1 MTAVPVTD
9 IPGDYGPTSF
19 SEDNYPLNKHYEI
32 TKGQLS
38 ILRTVNDKLLA
49 RTVQASD
56 DEDDGGSE
64 DDGDEEEDDYEITS
78 PLPPDEEEPAA
89 CVARGL
95 PDADALVPKKA
106 DGYIIAAEQQRQQR
120 INILVSDREAVVERE
135 PVQTSFSRVS
145 AIPIHGGVAAGD
157 ARRTTTSFSATT
169 PSLGAVFDDSKRVR
183 LLEEEVK
190 ELRRKAA
197 ASQDNGNLEN
207 FTRVLFGKAPR
218 ASELNKRMVIV
229 NYASLN
235 NVTLS
240 MDDLDKCSDDEVD
253 RMYAVIRRYN
263 ETRKKKI
270 LVTNVVIIGITILEH
285 ALVKLGF
292 AEVRGLSADLSSELI
307 DVEIG
312 EDCEHIAERLGF
324 GNSPVLN
331 VALFVIKLFVR
342 KLNLI

>member
-19 SEDNYPLNKHYEI
+19 SEDNYPLNKHYEL

-49 RTVQASD
+49 RTVQHSD
-56 DEDDGGSE
+56 GESDESE
-64 DDGDEEEDDYEITS
+64 SEEDDISS
-78 PLPPDEEEPAA
+78 PLPPDEEEPDS
-89 CVARGL
+89 CVARVM
-95 PDADALVPKKA
+95 PRDADLAAPKKA

-135 PVQTSFSRVS
+135 PVQTSFARVS
-145 AIPIHGGVAAGD
+145 AIPIHGDG
-157 ARRTTTSFSATT
+157 ARRTTASFSATT
-169 PSLGAVFDDSKRVR
+169 PSLGAVFDDAKRVR

-190 ELRRKAA
+190 ELRKKCAT
-197 ASQDNGNLEN
+197 SQDNGNLEN
-207 FTRVLFGKAPR
+207 FTKVLFGKAPR
-218 ASELNKRMVIV
+218 ASELNKRVVIV
-229 NYASLN
+229 NYATLN

-240 MDDLDKCSDDEVD
+240 MEDLEKCSDEEVD
-253 RMYAVIRRYN
+253 RMYSVIRRYN

-270 LVTNVVIIGITILEH
+270 LVTNVVIIGITVLEH
-285 ALVKLGF
+285 VLVKLGF
-292 AEVRGLSADLSSELI
+292 SEVRGLSADLSSELI

-331 VALFVIKLFVR
+331 VALFVVKLFVR

>member
-19 SEDNYPLNKHYEI
+19 SEDNYPLNKHYEL

-49 RTVQASD
+49 RTVQPSD
-56 DEDDGGSE
+56 DEDDESE
-64 DDGDEEEDDYEITS
+64 DDEDDGITS
-78 PLPPDEEEPAA
+78 PLPPDEEEPDT
-89 CVARGL
+89 CVAKVM
-95 PDADALVPKKA
+95 PDANMVMPKKA

-135 PVQTSFSRVS
+135 PVQTSFARVS
-145 AIPIHGGVAAGD
+145 AIPIHGDGSK
-157 ARRTTTSFSATT
+157 RTASFTTTT

-190 ELRRKAA
+190 ELRKKCAT
-197 ASQDNGNLEN
+197 SQDNSNLEN
-207 FTRVLFGKAPR
+207 FTKALFGKVPR

-229 NYASLN
+229 NYATLN

-240 MDDLDKCSDDEVD
+240 LDDLEQCSDDEVD
-253 RMYAVIRRYN
+253 RMYSAIRRYN
-263 ETRKKKI
+263 DTRKKKI
-270 LVTNVVIIGITILEH
+270 LVTNVVIIGITVFEH

-292 AEVRGLSADLSSELI
+292 AEVRGLSADLTSELI

>member
-49 RTVQASD
+49 RTVQPSD
-56 DEDDGGSE
+56 DEDEDDEDE
-64 DDGDEEEDDYEITS
+64 DDGLEIEEVDDYATS
-78 PLPPDEEEPAA
+78 PLPPDEEEPDT
-89 CVARGL
+89 CVAKVM
-95 PDADALVPKKA
+95 PEADLVMPKKA

-135 PVQTSFSRVS
+135 PVQTAFARVS
-145 AIPIHGGVAAGD
+145 AIPIHGDAG
-157 ARRTTTSFSATT
+157 RRTTASFATTT

-190 ELRRKAA
+190 ELRRKCA

-207 FTRVLFGKAPR
+207 FTKVLFGKTPR
-218 ASELNKRMVIV
+218 ASELNKRVVIV
-229 NYASLN
+229 NYATLN

-240 MDDLDKCSDDEVD
+240 LDDLEKCSDEEVD
-253 RMYAVIRRYN
+253 RMYSVIRRYN

-270 LVTNVVIIGITILEH
+270 LVTNVVIIGITIMEH

-292 AEVRGLSADLSSELI
+292 AEVRGLSADLSTELI

-312 EDCEHIAERLGF
+312 EDCEHIAERIGF

>member
-9 IPGDYGPTSF
+9 IPGDYGATSF
-19 SEDNYPLNKHYEI
+19 SEDNYPLNKHYEL

-49 RTVQASD
+49 HAVVASD
-56 DEDDGGSE
+56 DEEDE
-64 DDGDEEEDDYEITS
+64 DDEDEAGGS
-78 PLPPDEEEPAA
+78 PLPPDEEEPETT
-89 CVARGL
+89 VARAM
-95 PDADALVPKKA
+95 PDVGSVLPKKA

-120 INILVSDREAVVERE
+120 INIMVSEREAVVERE
-135 PVQTSFSRVS
+135 PVETFSRVS
-145 AIPIHGGVAAGD
+145 AVPFHAD
-157 ARRTTTSFSATT
+157 ARRTASFTTTT
-169 PSLGAVFDDSKRVR
+169 PSIGAVFDDAKRVR

-190 ELRRKAA
+190 ELRKKC
-197 ASQDNGNLEN
+197 ASAQDNGNLEN
-207 FTRVLFGKAPR
+207 FTKVLFGKAPR

-229 NYASLN
+229 NYATLN
-235 NVTLS
+235 NVALTPN
-240 MDDLDKCSDDEVD
+240 DLDKCSDDEVD

-270 LVTNVVIIGITILEH
+270 LVTNVVIIGVTVMEH

-292 AEVRGLSADLSSELI
+292 SEVRGLSADLTTELI

-331 VALFVIKLFVR
+331 VALFVVKLFVR
-342 KLNLI
+342 KLNLL